1 MTNNNMIIWEKWRDP
16 FGENDDDINLDN
28 NIENFIDDNSEY
40 NPYDENEKD
49 SQELLDKNKILA
61 KQIRVIATPMGVIPV
76 NDNTASGK
84 IFNFWIG
91 HTNFSITKGV
101 FNVIEQN
108 DGVETLDIF
117 TRYRFRIG
125 IGKAFN
131 STEVKQN
138 IQESVYDYIE
148 ETMNEKN

>member
-1 MTNNNMIIWEKWRDP
+1 MVNTNNMIIWEKWRDP

-28 NIENFIDDNSEY
+28 NIENFIDDNEY
-40 NPYDENEKD
+40 DPYDTEEKD
-49 SQELLDKNKILA
+49 PQELLDKNKILA

-108 DGVETLDIF
+108 DGVETLDVF

-138 IQESVYDYIE
+138 IQDSVYDYIE
-148 ETMNEKN
+148 ETIHEKN

>member
-1 MTNNNMIIWEKWRDP
+1 MIIWEKWRDP

>member
-1 MTNNNMIIWEKWRDP
+1 MIIWEKWRDP

-40 NPYDENEKD
+40 NPYDEND